1 MKLLFKL
8 SLTIALA
15 FTAYYAP
22 WLALGV
28 LFFIIAIQVGN

>member
-22 WLALGV
+22 WLALVVFV
-28 LFFIIAIQVGN
+28 LAILLQIRN